1 MSFYIGVLVF
11 CLQNQGCY
19 FLKINDNFDKI
30 ENCQKAVRQWDQ
42 YARKEG
48 LETEMACLEVTL
60 KPNV

>member
-19 FLKINDNFDKI
+19 FLKINENFDKI
-30 ENCQKAVRQWDQ
+30 EQCQKAVRQWDQ

-60 KPNV
+60 KPNI

>member
-19 FLKINDNFDKI
+19 FLKINENFDKI
-30 ENCQKAVRQWDQ
+30 EQCQKAVRQWDQ

>member
-1 MSFYIGVLVF
+1 MSFDIGGLVF

-19 FLKINDNFDKI
+19 FIKINDTFDKI
-30 ENCQKAVRQWDQ
+30 ENCQKAVRMWDQ

>member
-19 FLKINDNFDKI
+19 FIKINETFDKI
-30 ENCQKAVRQWDQ
+30 EQCQAAVRMWDQ